1 MLERRLSASA
11 YLGGAQYSIADI
23 ATWPWIRTAS
33 SIFPFLTQA
42 AAKGDALASW
52 PALAAW
58 FGTLGARAA
67 VGRGVA
73 QGERFLDRDRAAF
86 GAADADA
93 FDRFFN
99 RGKYAR

>member
-1 MLERRLSASA
+1 MPE
-11 YLGGAQYSIADI
+11 YSIADI

-33 SIFPFLTQA
+33 SIFPWLTQA
-42 AAKGDALASW
+42 AEKGDALASW

-86 GAADADA
+86 VRRRCGRLRSLLQPRQVRALKSAKDASP
-93 FDRFFN
+93 
-99 RGKYAR
+99 